1 MALNAGTRLGP
12 YEVVALIGAGGM
24 GEVYKASDTRL
35 NRTVAIK
42 VLPPHWVDDPEMR
55 VRFESEA
62 RTIASLTHPNIC
74 TLHDVG
80 RESPSTGSAQ
90 GPSAP
95 SGSAQPGPGPAPS
108 IPSTGSGE
116 AGSGQAIDYLV
127 MEYLEGQTLAQ
138 RLERGALPLDEALKV
153 ASAIADALDRAHRA
167 GVVHRDLKPANVML
181 TPSGPKLLDFG
192 LAKLKAPE
200 RPASAP
206 PGSPAPVGS
215 ARPKRASATSPG
227 IIIGTPQYMAPEQIE
242 GADADARSDIFAF
255 GAILYE
261 IVTGVKAFEGKN
273 RALLM
278 AAIATLDLDPLSKA
292 QPAAS
297 PALDHVA
304 KRCLEK
310 DPEDR
315 WQTAHDLTLQ
325 LRWVAEGGAGAVGA
339 VRPAAGRGTYRRV
352 SMLLAA
358 ALLLV
363 AVMTTPAMLYMRGSG
378 ESDAFQFRIP
388 VAGLSDS
395 DIAISPDGQTI
406 ALVARPNTQEPASLF
421 VRPVGST
428 SFRRLGGTDEAAL
441 PFWSPDSRTIAFA
454 AAGRLK
460 KVEASGGAP
469 KDIGEAQGFAG
480 GAWNGEGTI
489 VFGSAKGLYRVSAE
503 GGKPDA
509 ITTVEKSE
517 TGHFW
522 PSFLPDGRHYVYLAW
537 SGDAGNRAVFA
548 GTLGSKDKTRLIAA
562 ESNAAYASPGYLVF
576 HRGATLFAQPF
587 NAKTLA
593 LAGEP
598 FHIADQLAFSAANG
612 RGNFDVSQNGVLLY
626 FQSGGAGALGGPAGR
641 GQTVTNAVFGWRD
654 RTGRQLGLAGEQGTY
669 GDIDLSPDGKF
680 VAVTRQDS
688 GPGADI
694 WVIDWERAGVPTR
707 LTLDPADDINPVW
720 SPDGF
725 RVAFTTFRKG
735 NADIYVKN
743 ANGVGAETP
752 LLDSPSNEFV
762 EDWSKDGK
770 YIAYKFGQDAFEDIY
785 VLPLF
790 GAEKKPIPVVTG
802 PYRKDEPQFSYDGKW
817 LAYTSN
823 ESGGT
828 FEVYVISFPAGDQK
842 LRISAIGGGGQ
853 PRWRKDGK
861 ELYYRAPDAAVM
873 AVDIKPGPRIEAGIP
888 HRLFVAFNSPSAQDP
903 VRHQWSVTPDG
914 QRFLLRYP
922 NGSGAAFRGGQ
933 GGTSTVPFAANQA
946 GQATAAQGGQGF
958 VSSGLTVIRGFAA
971 AAAAP
976 RK

>member
-1 MALNAGTRLGP
+1 MALDAGTRLGP

-42 VLPPHWVDDPEMR
+42 VLPPNWADDREMR
-55 VRFESEA
+55 QRFESEA
-62 RTIASLTHPNIC
+62 RTIASLTHPHIC
-74 TLHDVG
+74 TLHDIG
-80 RESPSTGSAQ
+80 RGTPSSPSTGSGQVLSTSSDQA
-90 GPSAP
+90 PSAS
-95 SGSAQPGPGPAPS
+95 SGQP
-108 IPSTGSGE
+108 PST
-116 AGSGQAIDYLV
+116 GSGQAIDYLV
-127 MEYLEGQTLAQ
+127 MEYLEGKTLAQ
-138 RLERGALPLDEALKV
+138 RLERGPLPLEEALKV
-153 ASAIADALDRAHRA
+153 AIAIADALDKAHRE

-192 LAKLKAPE
+192 LAKLRAPGK
-200 RPASAP
+200 PASTP
-206 PGSPAPVGS
+206 SGSPAPAG
-215 ARPKRASATSPG
+215 ARPARASATTPG
-227 IIIGTPQYMAPEQIE
+227 MIVGTPQYMAPEQIE
-242 GADADARSDIFAF
+242 GADADARTDIFAF

-261 IVTGVKAFEGKN
+261 MVTGAKAFEGKN

-325 LRWVAEGGAGAVGA
+325 LRWIADGGAGAVA
-339 VRPAAGRGTYRRV
+339 AALPAAAHGRDTRV
-352 SMLLAA
+352 LVLLAA
-358 ALLLV
+358 ALVLMTVV
-363 AVMTTPAMLYMRGSG
+363 AAPAFLYLRPA
-378 ESDAFQFRIP
+378 ESEAFQFRIP

-395 DIAISPDGQTI
+395 DIAISPDGQTV

-428 SFRRLGGTDEAAL
+428 AFRRLGGTDEAVL

-454 AAGRLK
+454 AGGRLK

-469 KDIGEAQGFAG
+469 KDIGDAQGFAG
-480 GAWNGEGTI
+480 GAWNSEGTI

-503 GGKPDA
+503 GGKLEA
-509 ITTVEKSE
+509 ITTVEKPE

-537 SGDAGNRAVFA
+537 SAEAGNRAVFA
-548 GTLGSKDKTRLIAA
+548 GTLGSKEKARLMAA

-587 NAKTLA
+587 DAKKLA
-593 LAGEP
+593 PAGEP
-598 FHIADQLAFSAANG
+598 VHIADQLGFSAANG

-626 FQSGGAGALGGPAGR
+626 FQGGGALGGPAGR
-641 GQTVTNAVFGWRD
+641 GQAVPNAVFGWRD
-654 RTGRQLGLAGEQGTY
+654 RTGRQLGPAGEPGTY
-669 GDIDLSPDGKF
+669 GDIDLSPDVKF
-680 VAVTRQDS
+680 IAITRQDS

-720 SPDGF
+720 SPDGR

-752 LLDSPSNEFV
+752 LLDSSSNEFV
-762 EDWSKDGK
+762 EDWSKDGR
-770 YIAYKFGQDAFEDIY
+770 YIAYKLGQDAFEDIY
-785 VLPLF
+785 VLPLS
-790 GAEKKPIPVVTG
+790 GGDKKPIPVVTG

-823 ESGGT
+823 ESGT
-828 FEVYVISFPAGDQK
+828 FEVYVVSFPAADQK

-861 ELYYRAPDAAVM
+861 ELFYKAPDDGAM

-888 HRLFVAFNSPSAQDP
+888 RRLFDRATTSPSSGDP
-903 VRHQWSVTPDG
+903 VRHQWNVTPDG
-914 QRFLLRYP
+914 QRFLVRYATA
-922 NGSGAAFRGGQ
+922 GSGAAFRGGQ
-933 GGTSTVPFAANQA
+933 GAVSTAPFVAAIR
-946 GQATAAQGGQGF
+946 GQATPAQAGQGF
-958 VSSGLTVIRGFAA
+958 VSSGLTVIRDWPA